1 MRPRRLHPPLQLHHR
16 RLDVQVEV
24 ADAREGEIL
33 DGEEGALVGQGPKKE
48 WRGAV
53 CVRRMDGVGVE
64 EGAERDVEQRVMM
77 LEMM

>member
-33 DGEEGALVGQGPKKE
+33 DGEEGALVGQGPDWGE
-48 WRGAV
+48 EREA
-53 CVRRMDGVGVE
+53 E
-64 EGAERDVEQRVMM
+64 EGAARDVEERVLM
-77 LEMM
+77 